1 MNNVMTKTASP
12 IKRFLAFVIE
22 MLVMIAYMVSITS
35 AFGEVY
41 GEDLG
46 VLIGLSSFTLIQ
58 LALMTRATTVGKII
72 LNMKVVNRK
81 TGKDLKLVDM
91 IFREWLGKW
100 ISTVFFAIGFI
111 WIMVDNEN
119 RAWHDMI
126 FGSMVVETIQVPLK
140 EVDEHD
146 DDFYVKG

>member
-1 MNNVMTKTASP
+1 MNNVITRPASP
-12 IKRFLAFVIE
+12 TKRFLAFVIGL
-22 MLVMIAYMVSITS
+22 LVMIAYMASVTKV
-35 AFGEVY
+35 FGDVY

-46 VLIGLSSFTLIQ
+46 VLIGLSSFALME
-58 LALMTRATTVGKII
+58 LALMTRATTVGKLI
-72 LNMKVVNRK
+72 LNMKVVNRR

-91 IFREWLGKW
+91 IFRECLGKW
-100 ISTVFFAIGFI
+100 ISTAFFAIGFI

-126 FGSMVVETIQVPLK
+126 FGSMVVETIQAPLK

>member
-1 MNNVMTKTASP
+1 MNNLVVRPASP

-22 MLVMIAYMVSITS
+22 ILVMVAYMVSVNK
-35 AFGEVY
+35 AFGDVY
-41 GEDLG
+41 GEELG
-46 VLIGLSSFTLIQ
+46 VLIGLSSFLLME
-58 LALMTRATTVGKII
+58 LALMTRGTTIGKLV
-72 LNMKVVNRK
+72 LNMKVVNRR
-81 TGKDLKLVDM
+81 TGKNLKLVDM
-91 IFREWLGKW
+91 IFRECLGKW

-126 FGSMVVETIQVPLK
+126 FGSMVVETVQVHSK